1 MTAATAR
8 MPSGA
13 RCAMVLAH
21 LRDHP
26 GLTAGEIA
34 RAFGLRSPMLDTM
47 RRLEQRAQVVAVT
60 SWMPDQGAPGR
71 RWQVAPPG
79 TVPPPRPPEDPQ
91 AIARQRERD
100 RLATRARRARARGLH
115 VAPGLEPPSLR
126 HRLASAADLD
136 GAACRAADPELF
148 FAADDER
155 PAERETRV
163 AWRRGRLPWLPGA
176 GRLLRRGGSERRAI
190 GHLGRRRLHPDPQA
204 AEGIVT
210 AAPEAA
216 GLRDRARGSGAGHRP
231 AGAPLPHA
239 RARA

>member
-60 SWMPDQGAPGR
+60 SWMPEQGKPAR
-71 RWQVAPPG
+71 RWQIAPPG
-79 TVPPPRPPEDPQ
+79 TVPPPQPPADPQ
-91 AIARQRERD
+91 AVARQRERD

-115 VAPGLEPPSLR
+115 IEPGLEPPSLWDR
-126 HRLASAADLD
+126 PAVAVDLA
-136 GAACRAADPELF
+136 GAACRTEDPELF
-148 FAADDER
+148 FPPDDER
-155 PAERETRV
+155 PADREARAVRAVAVCHGCPVQAACYAAAATNGER
-163 AWRRGRLPWLPGA
+163 WGIW
-176 GRLLRRGGSERRAI
+176 GGVDFTQPRKRRRA
-190 GHLGRRRLHPDPQA
+190 
-204 AEGIVT
+204 
-210 AAPEAA
+210 
-216 GLRDRARGSGAGHRP
+216 S
-231 AGAPLPHA
+231 
-239 RARA
+239 

>member
-1 MTAATAR
+1 MSAATAR

-13 RCAMVLAH
+13 RCAMILAH

-60 SWMPDQGAPGR
+60 SWMPDQGKPAR
-71 RWQVAPPG
+71 RWQIAPPG
-79 TVPPPRPPEDPQ
+79 TVPPSRPPEDPQ

-115 VAPGLEPPSLR
+115 VEPGLEPASLR

-148 FAADDER
+148 FAPDDER
-155 PAERETRV
+155 PADRETRV
-163 AWRRGRLPWLPGA
+163 AWAVTVCHGCPVQVACYAAAVANGEQHGIWGGVDFTRTRRQ
-176 GRLLRRGGSERRAI
+176 RRA
-190 GHLGRRRLHPDPQA
+190 
-204 AEGIVT
+204 
-210 AAPEAA
+210 
-216 GLRDRARGSGAGHRP
+216 S
-231 AGAPLPHA
+231 
-239 RARA
+239 